1 MLRSICL
8 SAVVL
13 LALVA
18 TTSTARAEDKASKP
32 SANGVQ
38 TTDTIHIT
46 GRAARP
52 QVVTEVARLTP
63 AQHLAELRSPLIE
76 RIEKAIDKS
85 PF

>member
-13 LALVA
+13 VAASALTA
-18 TTSTARAEDKASKP
+18 TARAEDKASDPATKG
-32 SANGVQ
+32 AQ
-38 TTDTIHIT
+38 TTETLHIK
-46 GRAARP
+46 GRVARP

-63 AQHLAELRSPLIE
+63 AQHLAEMRSPLLD